1 MSSRIAAIYETRKED
16 QESRMGYIKGSE
28 RGQSVLF
35 PSTVDEYIEESN
47 AVRAI
52 AAFLARVDFAK
63 LGFVRAR
70 AAETGRPGYDPRLL
84 MGLFI
89 WGHLNGIRSSR
100 KLERESHRNLEVIW
114 LCENL
119 RPDFKTIADFRK
131 DNGTGIKGVVV
142 EFRLWCLAEGLYGKE
157 IVAVDGSKFKAV
169 NSKERNFT
177 KGKLKQVIARERAK
191 ISEYL
196 EAVAVADETESE
208 EPELSAEQLKE
219 KIAGLE
225 RYLAEHEEIE
235 RQLEASG
242 ESQVSLTD
250 PEAKMMKTAKGSE
263 VSYNVQTV
271 VDSKHK
277 LIAAYEVTNE
287 GNDLGQLAV
296 MAQQAQEA
304 LGVEELTVL
313 ADGGYFEGN
322 ALKECEAAGVTTY
335 VPQPKSRE
343 AKRRGI
349 FERKQFR
356 YDQERDLYV
365 CPQGEELR
373 FRSMK
378 NERNKLFKVYK
389 TKACG
394 ACPLRAQCTTSKYG
408 RKIDRWVDQ
417 GVIDRLQARNRGRP
431 ELLKQR
437 KALAEH
443 PFGTIKRAMNQGYFL
458 LKGIRKVTTETGLTV
473 LGYNLKRVLNIMGVE
488 QMISS
493 MEKAPA

>member
-1 MSSRIAAIYETRKED
+1 
-16 QESRMGYIKGSE
+16 MGYIKGKE
-28 RGQSVLF
+28 RSQRVLF
-35 PSTVDEYIEESN
+35 PGTVDEYIAENNE
-47 AVRAI
+47 VRAI
-52 AAFLARVDFAK
+52 AAFLGRLDFVK
-63 LGFVRAR
+63 LRFVRGQ
-70 AAETGRPGYDPRLL
+70 AAGTGRPGYDPRLL
-84 MGLFI
+84 MGLFL

-100 KLERESHRNLEVIW
+100 KLERESQRNLEVIW

-131 DNGTGIKGVVV
+131 DNGEGIKGVVV
-142 EFRLWCLAEGLYGKE
+142 EFRLWCLRAGLYGKE

-177 KGKLKQVIARERAK
+177 RKKLSQIIARERAR

-208 EPELSAEQLKE
+208 EPELSAAQLKE

-225 RYLAEHEEIE
+225 RYLAEHEELA
-235 RQLEASG
+235 RQLEATG

-250 PEAKMMKTAKGSE
+250 PEAKLMKTAKGSE

-287 GNDLGQLAV
+287 RNDLGQLAV
-296 MAQQAQEA
+296 MALQAKEA
-304 LGVEELTVL
+304 LQVEELTVL

-322 ALKECEAAGVTTY
+322 ALKECEQAGVTTY
-335 VPQPKSRE
+335 VPQPESGE

-356 YDQERDLYV
+356 YDQERDLYL
-365 CPQGEELR
+365 CPQGEELHWTKTTNDR
-373 FRSMK
+373 
-378 NERNKLFKVYK
+378 ERNKKFKVYA
-389 TKACG
+389 TKAC
-394 ACPLRAQCTTSKYG
+394 AQCPLRAQCTTSKYG
-408 RKIDRWVDQ
+408 RKIKRWVDQ

-431 ELLKQR
+431 ELLKLR
-437 KALAEH
+437 KTLAEH
-443 PFGTIKRAMNQGYFL
+443 PFGTIKWGMNQGFFL
-458 LKGIRKVTTETGLTV
+458 LKGISKVTTETGLTV
-473 LGYNLKRVLNIMGVE
+473 LSYNLKRVLNIMGVE
-488 QMISS
+488 QTISS
-493 MEKAPA
+493 LANANPCSA

>member
-1 MSSRIAAIYETRKED
+1 MS
-16 QESRMGYIKGSE
+16 YIKGNE
-28 RGQSVLF
+28 RSQSVLF
-35 PSTVDEYIEESN
+35 PSTLDEYVAENN

-52 AAFLARVDFAK
+52 AAFLGRLDFVK
-63 LGFVRAR
+63 LEFVRGQ
-70 AAETGRPGYDPRLL
+70 AAGTGRPGYDPRLL
-84 MGLFI
+84 MGLFL

-131 DNGTGIKGVVV
+131 DNGEGIKGVVV

-177 KGKLKQVIARERAK
+177 RKGLSQIIARERAK

-196 EAVAVADETESE
+196 EALAEADEAEGE
-208 EPELSAEQLKE
+208 EPELSAAQLQE

-225 RYLAEHEEIE
+225 RYLAKHEELE

-250 PEAKMMKTAKGSE
+250 PDAKLMKTAKGSE

-277 LIAAYEVTNE
+277 LIVAYEVTNE
-287 GNDLGQLAV
+287 RNDLGQLAV

-304 LGVEELTVL
+304 LQVEELTVL
-313 ADGGYFEGN
+313 ADGGYYEGN
-322 ALKECEAAGVTTY
+322 ALKECEEAGVTTY
-335 VPQPKSRE
+335 VPQPESRE
-343 AKRRGI
+343 ARRRGI
-349 FERKQFR
+349 FDRKQFR

-373 FRSMK
+373 FRSVK
-378 NERNKLFKVYK
+378 HERNKQFKVYK
-389 TKACG
+389 TKACA

-408 RKIDRWVDQ
+408 RKLVRWVDQ
-417 GVIDRLQARNRGRP
+417 EVIDRLQARNRGRP
-431 ELLKQR
+431 ELLKLR
-437 KALAEH
+437 KTLAEH
-443 PFGTIKRAMNQGYFL
+443 PFGTIKWGMDQGFFL
-458 LKGIRKVTTETGLTV
+458 LKGIRKVTTEFGLTV
-473 LGYNLKRVLNIMGVE
+473 LSYNLKRVLNILGVE
-488 QMISS
+488 QMISLL
-493 MEKAPA
+493 ANANPCPA

>member
-1 MSSRIAAIYETRKED
+1 
-16 QESRMGYIKGSE
+16 MGYIKGQE

-35 PSTVDEYIEESN
+35 PSTVDEYIAENN

-52 AAFLARVDFAK
+52 AAFLGRLDLEK
-63 LGFVRAR
+63 LGFVRGR

-84 MGLFI
+84 MGLFL

-100 KLERESHRNLEVIW
+100 KLEQECHRNLEVIW

-131 DNGTGIKGVVV
+131 DNGAGIKGVVV
-142 EFRLWCLAEGLYGKE
+142 EFRMWCVAAGLYGRE
-157 IVAVDGSKFKAV
+157 TVAVDGSKFKAV
-169 NSKERNFT
+169 NSKERNYT
-177 KGKLKQVIARERAK
+177 RAKLKQVIARERAK

-196 EAVAVADETESE
+196 EALEEADEAEGDE
-208 EPELSAEQLKE
+208 VELSAEQLKE

-225 RYLAEHEEIE
+225 RYLAEHEELE
-235 RQLEASG
+235 RELAASG
-242 ESQVSLTD
+242 ESQISLTD
-250 PEAKMMKTAKGSE
+250 PEAKMMKTARGSE

-271 VDSKHK
+271 VDSKYK

-296 MAQQAQEA
+296 MARQAQQA

-313 ADGGYFEGN
+313 ADGGYFEGQ
-322 ALKECEAAGVTTY
+322 ALKECEQAGITTY
-335 VPQPKSRE
+335 VPLPQSGA
-343 AKRRGI
+343 AKRLGI
-349 FERKQFR
+349 FELKQFR
-356 YDQERDLYV
+356 YHEEGDLYV

-373 FRSMK
+373 FRSMQ
-378 NERNKLFKVYK
+378 NKGSKQFKVYK

-394 ACPLRAQCTTSKYG
+394 SCPLRRQCTTSKYG
-408 RKIDRWVDQ
+408 RKIERWVDQ
-417 GVIDRLQARNRGRP
+417 GVIDRLQARNRGQP

-437 KALAEH
+437 KELAEH
-443 PFGTIKRAMNQGYFL
+443 PFGTIKRGMNQGFFL
-458 LKGIRKVTTETGLTV
+458 MKGISKVTIEVGLTV
-473 LGYNLKRVLNIMGVE
+473 VSYNLKRVLKIMGVE

-493 MEKAPA
+493 MAQANPCSA

>member
-1 MSSRIAAIYETRKED
+1 MS
-16 QESRMGYIKGSE
+16 YIKGNE
-28 RGQSVLF
+28 RSQSVLF
-35 PSTVDEYIEESN
+35 PSTLDEYVAENN

-52 AAFLARVDFAK
+52 AAFLGRLDFVK
-63 LGFVRAR
+63 LEFVRGQ
-70 AAETGRPGYDPRLL
+70 AAGTGRPGYDPRLL
-84 MGLFI
+84 MGLFL

-131 DNGTGIKGVVV
+131 DNGEGIKGVVV
-142 EFRLWCLAEGLYGKE
+142 EFRLWCLAAGLYGKE

-177 KGKLKQVIARERAK
+177 RKGLSQIIARERAK

-196 EAVAVADETESE
+196 EALAEADEAEGE
-208 EPELSAEQLKE
+208 EPELSAAQLQE

-225 RYLAEHEEIE
+225 RYLAKHEELE

-250 PEAKMMKTAKGSE
+250 PDAKLMKTAKGSE

-277 LIAAYEVTNE
+277 LIVAYEVTNE
-287 GNDLGQLAV
+287 RNDLGQLAV

-304 LGVEELTVL
+304 LQVEELTVL
-313 ADGGYFEGN
+313 ADGGYYEGN
-322 ALKECEAAGVTTY
+322 ALKECEEAGVTTY
-335 VPQPKSRE
+335 VPQPESRE
-343 AKRRGI
+343 ARRRGI

-373 FRSMK
+373 FRSVK
-378 NERNKLFKVYK
+378 HERNKQFKVYK
-389 TKACG
+389 TKACA

-408 RKIDRWVDQ
+408 RKLVRWVDQ
-417 GVIDRLQARNRGRP
+417 EVIDRLQARNRGRP
-431 ELLKQR
+431 ELLKLR
-437 KALAEH
+437 KTLAEH
-443 PFGTIKRAMNQGYFL
+443 PFGTIKWGMDQGFFL
-458 LKGIRKVTTETGLTV
+458 LKGIRKVTTEFGLTV
-473 LGYNLKRVLNIMGVE
+473 LSYNLKRVLNILGVE
-488 QMISS
+488 QMISLL
-493 MEKAPA
+493 ANANPCLA